1 VPFLWGSSGE
11 TTMQKGTILSVEDD
25 QNLQMVIAHYLEEDG
40 YTVVCASNVKT
51 ALEKMA
57 AQPPNVVL
65 LDLVLPDGEGLSLI
79 PMFRAGSAAAVI
91 VVSGKD
97 STTEKIV
104 CLEMGADD
112 YMVKPFEMR
121 ELSARIK
128 AVLRRAETVPAA
140 VSPES
145 NSISSIKGAD
155 KLQLGKGWY
164 LDRTQYQLFD
174 DKAQSADL
182 TTGEFKLLE
191 ALVLSCNRALS
202 REQLYELT
210 RNSSYDV
217 FDRAVDIQIA
227 RIRKKIGDDA
237 KPPQVIKTIRGIG
250 YMYCGE
256 VTPI

>member
-1 VPFLWGSSGE
+1 
-11 TTMQKGTILSVEDD
+11 MQKGTVLSVEDD
-25 QNLQMVIAHYLEEDG
+25 ENLQMVIAHYLEDDG
-40 YTVVCASNVKT
+40 YNVIRAGNVKT
-51 ALEKMA
+51 ALEQLR
-57 AQPPNVVL
+57 AQSPSVVL

-79 PMFRAGSAAAVI
+79 PMFRSSSAAAII

-112 YMVKPFEMR
+112 YMTKPFEMR

-128 AVLRRAETVPAA
+128 AVLRRADSFSPAQSA
-140 VSPES
+140 PDAEVGVK
-145 NSISSIKGAD
+145 NAD
-155 KLQLGKGWY
+155 KLLLGRGWC

-174 DKAQSADL
+174 AKSQSAEL
-182 TTGEFKLLE
+182 TTGEFRLLE
-191 ALVLSCNRALS
+191 ALVLACNRALT

-210 RNSSYDV
+210 RSSGYDV

-237 KPPQVIKTIRGIG
+237 KPPQVIKTIRGVG

-256 VTPI
+256 VAVG

>member
-1 VPFLWGSSGE
+1 
-11 TTMQKGTILSVEDD
+11 MQKGTVLSVEDD
-25 QNLQMVIAHYLEEDG
+25 ENLQTVIAHYLEDDG
-40 YTVVCASNVKT
+40 YNVICAGSAKA
-51 ALEKMA
+51 ALEKLQA
-57 AQPPNVVL
+57 ESPSVVL

-79 PMFRAGSAAAVI
+79 PMFRSSSAAAII

-112 YMVKPFEMR
+112 YMTKPFEMR

-128 AVLRRAETVPAA
+128 AVLRRAEALPTSSAA
-140 VSPES
+140 SEADGG
-145 NSISSIKGAD
+145 IKNAD
-155 KLQLGKGWY
+155 RLRLLSGWC

-174 DKAQSADL
+174 NKAQSMEL
-182 TTGEFKLLE
+182 TTGEFRLLE
-191 ALVLSCNRALS
+191 ALVLASNRALT

-210 RNSSYDV
+210 RSSGYDT

-227 RIRKKIGDDA
+227 RIRKKMGDDA
-237 KPPQVIKTIRGIG
+237 KPPQIIKTVRGIG

-256 VTPI
+256 VTAG